1 MTAPISEA
9 MQKPASQFDHAAPS
23 GLDQFAADARV
34 IVSGLTSD
42 NLHLSK
48 PILSLS
54 SSNADIA
61 DSQSA
66 SDAKVREFLHAA
78 QSANTRHAYKCD
90 LDHFVT
96 WGGQLPTVD
105 REIARYLAD
114 HAGLLSIATLRR
126 RLVAIRSAHI
136 AYALQD
142 PTKSE
147 LVRLTFR
154 GIRRIHGRPERRV
167 AALGIADL
175 RAIVSALGPSMGDI
189 RDSAILLIGFAG
201 AFRRSELAAINWTD
215 VGIDRAGALIGIPRS
230 KTDQEGQGRNVVIP
244 RGDDPIC
251 PVAALER
258 WLAVSRSKE
267 GAVFRAVTKAGKV
280 MPKRLSSNAIARVV
294 KARVQAIGRDA
305 SRYSGHS
312 LRAGF
317 ATAAAAAGIP
327 QWRIKAQTGHR
338 SDATLGR
345 YIREG
350 EITAANGLAVI
361 FDPLQTA

>member
-1 MTAPISEA
+1 MPT
-9 MQKPASQFDHAAPS
+9 
-23 GLDQFAADARV
+23 ADAEVKQKLAFDFGALNLDLFAVDACV
-34 IVSGLTSD
+34 IEKGLTSD

-54 SSNADIA
+54 PSNADIA
-61 DSQSA
+61 DSQSV
-66 SDAKVREFLHAA
+66 SDAKVLEFLEAA

-90 LDHFVT
+90 LNHFLA
-96 WGGQLPTVD
+96 WGGQLPAAD

-136 AYALQD
+136 VYALQD

-175 RAIVSALGPSMGDI
+175 KAIVSALGPSIRNI
-189 RDSAILLIGFAG
+189 RDAAILLIGFAG
-201 AFRRSELAAINWTD
+201 AFRRSELAAINCAD
-215 VGIDRAGALIGIPRS
+215 VRVDRAGAIIGIPRS
-230 KTDQEGQGRNVVIP
+230 KSDQEGHGRIVVIP
-244 RGDDPIC
+244 RGDNSIC
-251 PVAALER
+251 PVAALEQ
-258 WLAVSRSKE
+258 WLVVSRCTE
-267 GAVFRAVTKAGKV
+267 GAVFRAVTKGGKV
-280 MPKRLSSNAIARVV
+280 MPTRLSSNAIAGVV

-317 ATAAAAAGIP
+317 ATAAAAAGVP

-350 EITAANGLAVI
+350 ELTAANGLAAI
-361 FDPLQTA
+361 FEPLQTA